1 MPAAVGTSL
10 AQGRSLNSATGAE
23 PVCVLGAAA
32 AQRLGIDRIYAGERI
47 WLGGQWFYV
56 VGILSQAMLTPEVDD
71 AVLVGFPAAER
82 YLGRPRQAR
91 RYT

>member
-1 MPAAVGTSL
+1 VLAASFDLPAAVGTSL
-10 AQGRSLNSATGAE
+10 AQGRYLNSGTETE

-56 VGILSQAMLTPEVDD
+56 VGI
-71 AVLVGFPAAER
+71 
-82 YLGRPRQAR
+82 
-91 RYT
+91 